1 MRDLLGYD
9 PVVSGESHWPVA
21 AQADAPND
29 LLLPIDC
36 EPGVDCWIP
45 RYVDHDPGPGA
56 RDHACGRLTG
66 DAHKGTDFAIRDLA
80 AMVAGVEV
88 RAAAAGVVDALRD
101 GMPDQGLDEAGREAI
116 GGRSC
121 GNGIRLDHGDGW
133 STWYC
138 HLRRGS
144 LMVQEGDRVE
154 AGQAL
159 ALVGL
164 SGETTFPHLHFD
176 LRQGDR
182 AVDPF
187 VGSEG
192 AQGCG
197 PGGRSLWRADV
208 GAALDYQPVVLA
220 HAGIAPAPPQVEDA
234 RRGYHDRTALAA
246 TSPVLELWVDG
257 YWVEAGDRV
266 RFTITGPGGA
276 PVLAHTV
283 ELDRGF
289 ARWFQF
295 VGARRPGDAWPVG
308 RYVGEVTL
316 QREGLVPVS
325 LARTVELR

>member
-1 MRDLLGYD
+1 MPMWILALALL
-9 PVVSGESHWPVA
+9 WPVA
-21 AQADAPND
+21 AAQAEAPTD

-36 EPGVDCWIP
+36 EPGVDCWIL
-45 RYVDHDPGPGA
+45 RYVDHDPGPGV
-56 RDHACGRLTG
+56 RDHACGKLTG
-66 DAHKGTDFAIRDLA
+66 DGHKGTDFAIRDLA

-88 RAAAAGVVDALRD
+88 RAAAAGVVDGLRD
-101 GMPDQGLDEAGREAI
+101 GMPDQSLDEAGREAL

-144 LMVQEGDRVE
+144 LMVQEGDPVE

-176 LRQGDR
+176 LRHGER

-187 VGSEG
+187 VGEG
-192 AQGCG
+192 GPQGCG
-197 PGGRSLWRADV
+197 PVERPLWQAGV
-208 GAALDYQPVVLA
+208 LAALAYQPVTLV
-220 HAGIAPAPPQVEDA
+220 HAGIAPTPPKAEDA
-234 RRGYHDRTALAA
+234 RRGYHDRATLAV
-246 TSPVLELWVDG
+246 TSRVLELWVEG
-257 YWVEAGDRV
+257 YGVEPGDRV
-266 RFTITGPGGA
+266 RFTITGPDGA

-283 ELDRGF
+283 ELDRSF

-295 VGARRPGDAWPVG
+295 VGARRPGDAWPAG
-308 RYVGEVTL
+308 TYSGEVTL
-316 QREGLVPVS
+316 QRDGLAPVS
-325 LARTVELR
+325 LERTVELR

>member
-1 MRDLLGYD
+1 MWILALMLLA
-9 PVVSGESHWPVA
+9 WPLAA
-21 AQADAPND
+21 AQAGAPND

-36 EPGVDCWIP
+36 EPGIDCWIP
-45 RYVDHDPGPGA
+45 RYVDHDPGPGV
-56 RDHACGRLTG
+56 RDYACGKLTG
-66 DAHKGTDFAIRDLA
+66 DAHKGTDFAIPDLA

-101 GMPDQGLDEAGREAI
+101 GMPDQSLDEAGREAMS
-116 GGRSC
+116 GRSC

-133 STWYC
+133 TTWYC

-144 LMVQEGDRVE
+144 LMVQEGDVVA

-176 LRQGDR
+176 LRQGER

-187 VGSEG
+187 VGAG

-197 PGGRSLWRADV
+197 QGERPLWRKDV
-208 GAALDYQPVVLA
+208 MAALDYQPVVLTN
-220 HAGIAPAPPQVEDA
+220 AGFAPTPPDVEDA
-234 RRGYHDRTALAA
+234 RRGYHDRATLAA

-266 RFTITGPGGA
+266 QFAITGPDGA

-289 ARWFQF
+289 AHWFQF
-295 VGARRPGDAWPVG
+295 AGARRPGDAWPAG
-308 RYVGEVTL
+308 TYVGEVTL
-316 QREGLVPVS
+316 QREGLDAVS
-325 LARTVELR
+325 LERAVELR

>member
-1 MRDLLGYD
+1 MLRSIAVCSFLF
-9 PVVSGESHWPVA
+9 VSLSA
-21 AQADAPND
+21 AAEAPTD

-36 EPGVDCWIP
+36 EPGVDCWML

-56 RDHACGRLTG
+56 RDYACGKLAG
-66 DAHKGTDFAIRDLA
+66 DGHKGTDFAIRDLA

-88 RAAAAGVVDALRD
+88 RAAAAGIVDALRD
-101 GMPDQGLDEAGREAI
+101 GMPDQSLDEAGREAL

-154 AGQAL
+154 AGHAL

-187 VGSEG
+187 VGAG

-197 PGGRSLWRADV
+197 QGERPLWQEGV
-208 GAALDYQPVVLA
+208 LAALDYQPVALVS
-220 HAGIAPAPPQVEDA
+220 AGIAPAPPQAEDA
-234 RRGYHDRTALAA
+234 RRGYHGGATLAV
-246 TSPVLELWVDG
+246 TSRVLELWVDG

-266 RFTITGPGGA
+266 RFTITGPDGTA
-276 PVLAHTV
+276 VLAHTV
-283 ELDRGF
+283 ELDRSF
-289 ARWFQF
+289 AHWFQF
-295 VGARRPGDAWPVG
+295 VGARRSGDAWPAG
-308 RYVGEVTL
+308 TYAGEVTL
-316 QREGLVPVS
+316 QRDGLDA
-325 LARTVELR
+325 LTLERKVELR

>member
-1 MRDLLGYD
+1 MWILALAL
-9 PVVSGESHWPVA
+9 VWPVA
-21 AQADAPND
+21 TAQAEAPKD

-36 EPGVDCWIP
+36 EPGVDCWIL
-45 RYVDHDPGPGA
+45 RYVDHDPGPGV
-56 RDHACGRLTG
+56 RDYACGKLTG

-80 AMVAGVEV
+80 TMVAGVEV
-88 RAAAAGVVDALRD
+88 RAAAAGIVEALRD
-101 GMPDQGLDEAGREAI
+101 GMPDQSLDEAGREAI

-144 LMVQEGDRVE
+144 LMVQEGDPVG

-187 VGSEG
+187 VGEG
-192 AQGCG
+192 GPQGCG
-197 PGGRSLWRADV
+197 QGERPLWHADV
-208 GAALDYQPVVLA
+208 LAALAYQPVVLA
-220 HAGIAPAPPQVEDA
+220 HAGIAPTPPKAEDA
-234 RRGYHDRTALAA
+234 RRGYHDRASLAV
-246 TSPVLELWVDG
+246 TSRVLELWVDG
-257 YWVEAGDRV
+257 YGVEAGDLV
-266 RFTITGPGGA
+266 QFTITGPDGA

-283 ELDRGF
+283 ALDRSF

-295 VGARRPGDAWPVG
+295 VGAKRPGDAWPAG
-308 RYVGEVTL
+308 TYSGEVTL
-316 QREGLVPVS
+316 QREGLAPVS
-325 LARTVELR
+325 LEREVELR

>member
-1 MRDLLGYD
+1 MWIVALALLAWSFV
-9 PVVSGESHWPVA
+9 PARAEAPSG
-21 AQADAPND
+21 

-45 RYVDHDPGPGA
+45 RYMDHDPGPGA
-56 RDHACGRLTG
+56 RDYACGKLTG
-66 DAHKGTDFAIRDLA
+66 DGHKGTDFAIRDLA
-80 AMVAGVEV
+80 TMVEGVEV
-88 RAAAAGVVDALRD
+88 RAAAAGVVDGLRD
-101 GMPDQGLDEAGREAI
+101 GMPDQSLDEAGREAI

-144 LMVQEGDRVE
+144 LMVQEGDRVA
-154 AGQAL
+154 AGQAM

-176 LRQGDR
+176 LRRDDQ
-182 AVDPF
+182 AIDPF
-187 VGSEG
+187 LGAD

-197 PGGRSLWRADV
+197 QDGQPLWHADV
-208 GAALDYQPVVLA
+208 MKALAYQPVLLT
-220 HAGIAPAPPQVEDA
+220 HAGFAPTPPEAEDA
-234 RRGYHDRTALAA
+234 RRGYHDRTALAV
-246 TSPVLELWVDG
+246 TSRVLELWAEG

-266 RFTITGPGGA
+266 RFTITGPDGVS
-276 PVLAHTV
+276 VLARTV

-308 RYVGEVTL
+308 TYRGAVTL
-316 QREGLVPVS
+316 ERDGLAPIS
-325 LARTVELR
+325 LERAVELR

>member
-1 MRDLLGYD
+1 
-9 PVVSGESHWPVA
+9 
-21 AQADAPND
+21 
-29 LLLPIDC
+29 
-36 EPGVDCWIP
+36 
-45 RYVDHDPGPGA
+45 
-56 RDHACGRLTG
+56 
-66 DAHKGTDFAIRDLA
+66 
-80 AMVAGVEV
+80 MVAGVEV

-101 GMPDQGLDEAGREAI
+101 GMPDQSLDEAGREAM

-133 STWYC
+133 TTWYC

-144 LMVQEGDRVE
+144 LMVQEGDVVA

-176 LRQGDR
+176 LRQGER

-187 VGSEG
+187 VGAG

-197 PGGRSLWRADV
+197 PGERPLWRKDV
-208 GAALDYQPVVLA
+208 MAALDYQPVVLTN
-220 HAGIAPAPPQVEDA
+220 AGFAPTPPDVEDA
-234 RRGYHDRTALAA
+234 RRGYHDRATLAA

-266 RFTITGPGGA
+266 QFAITGPDGA

-283 ELDRGF
+283 ELHRGF
-289 ARWFQF
+289 AHWFQF
-295 VGARRPGDAWPVG
+295 AGARRPGDAWPAG
-308 RYVGEVTL
+308 TYVGEVTL
-316 QREGLVPVS
+316 QREGLDAVS
-325 LARTVELR
+325 LERAVELR

>member
-1 MRDLLGYD
+1 MPKERAMLILALMLMAL
-9 PVVSGESHWPVA
+9 PVA
-21 AQADAPND
+21 AAHAEAPKE
-29 LLLPIDC
+29 LLLP
-36 EPGVDCWIP
+36 
-45 RYVDHDPGPGA
+45 
-56 RDHACGRLTG
+56 RDYACGKLTG
-66 DAHKGTDFAIRDLA
+66 DGHRGTDFAIRDLA

-88 RAAAAGVVDALRD
+88 GAAAGGVVEALRD
-101 GMPDQGLDEAGREAI
+101 GMPDQSLDEAGLEAL

-176 LRQGDR
+176 LRHGDR
-182 AVDPF
+182 AIDPF
-187 VGSEG
+187 VGADG
-192 AQGCG
+192 AQDCG
-197 PGGRSLWRADV
+197 PGREPLWQAEV
-208 GAALDYQPVVLA
+208 MAAFAYRPVLLTD
-220 HAGIAPAPPQVEDA
+220 AGFAPAPPEAEDV
-234 RRGYHDRTALAA
+234 RRGYHDRADLAI
-246 TSPVLELWVDG
+246 TSRVLELWVEG

-266 RFTITGPGGA
+266 QFSITGPDGE

-295 VGARRPGDAWPVG
+295 VGARRPGEAWPAG
-308 RYVGEVTL
+308 IYLGEVTL
-316 QREGLVPVS
+316 EREGIAPVS
-325 LARTVELR
+325 LERTVEVR

>member
-1 MRDLLGYD
+1 MWMLALMLL
-9 PVVSGESHWPVA
+9 WPVA
-21 AQADAPND
+21 AVQAEAPGG
-29 LLLPIDC
+29 LLLPIAC
-36 EPGVDCWIP
+36 EPGADCWIV

-56 RDHACGRLTG
+56 RDYACGKLTG
-66 DAHKGTDFAIRDLA
+66 DGHKGTDFAIRDLA
-80 AMVAGVEV
+80 AMVEGVEV

-101 GMPDQGLDEAGREAI
+101 GMPDQPLAEAGRAAL

-144 LMVQEGDRVE
+144 LMVGEGDQVA

-187 VGSEG
+187 VGTAPQS
-192 AQGCG
+192 CG
-197 PGGRSLWRADV
+197 PGAQPLWHTDV
-208 GAALDYQPVVLA
+208 MAALAYQPVALVA
-220 HAGIAPAPPQVEDA
+220 AGIAPAPPEVEDA
-234 RRGYHDRTALAA
+234 RRGYHDRSALAV
-246 TSPVLELWVDG
+246 TSRVLELWVDA
-257 YWVEAGDRV
+257 YWVEPGDRV
-266 RFTITGPGGA
+266 RFAITGPDGA

-283 ELDRGF
+283 VPERGF
-289 ARWFQF
+289 AHWFQF
-295 VGARRPGDAWPVG
+295 VGARRPGAAWPAG
-308 RYVGEVTL
+308 TYRGEVTL
-316 QREGLVPVS
+316 ERDGLDAVS
-325 LARTVELR
+325 LERTVELR

>member
-1 MRDLLGYD
+1 MRILALMLL
-9 PVVSGESHWPVA
+9 VWPVA
-21 AQADAPND
+21 VQAEAPKD

-36 EPGVDCWIP
+36 TLGVDCWIP

-56 RDHACGRLTG
+56 RDYACGKLTG
-66 DAHKGTDFAIRDLA
+66 DGHKGTDFAIRDLA
-80 AMVAGVEV
+80 TMVEGVEV

-101 GMPDQGLDEAGREAI
+101 GMPDQSLDEAGREAL

-176 LRQGDR
+176 LRHGDR
-182 AVDPF
+182 AIDPF
-187 VGSEG
+187 VGADG
-192 AQGCG
+192 AQDCG
-197 PGGRSLWRADV
+197 SGKEPLWQAGV
-208 GAALDYQPVVLA
+208 MAAISYQPVLLTD
-220 HAGIAPAPPQVEDA
+220 AGFAPAPPEAEDVQ
-234 RRGYHDRTALAA
+234 RGYHDRADLAV
-246 TSPVLELWVDG
+246 TSRVLELWVEG
-257 YWVEAGDRV
+257 FWVEPGDRV
-266 RFTITGPGGA
+266 RFTITDPDGE
-276 PVLAHTV
+276 PVLAQTV

-295 VGARRPGDAWPVG
+295 VGARRPGEAWPAG
-308 RYVGEVTL
+308 TYLGEVTL
-316 QREGLVPVS
+316 EREGIAPVS
-325 LARTVELR
+325 LERTVELR

>member
-1 MRDLLGYD
+1 MRILALMLL
-9 PVVSGESHWPVA
+9 VWPAA
-21 AQADAPND
+21 AQAEAPMD
-29 LLLPIDC
+29 LLLPIGC
-36 EPGVDCWIP
+36 EPGIDCWIP
-45 RYVDHDPGPGA
+45 RYVDHDPGPGV
-56 RDHACGRLTG
+56 RDYACGKLTG
-66 DAHKGTDFAIRDLA
+66 DAHKGTDFAIPDLA

-101 GMPDQGLDEAGREAI
+101 GMPDQSLDEAGREAM

-133 STWYC
+133 TTWYC

-144 LMVQEGDRVE
+144 LMVQEGDTVA

-176 LRQGDR
+176 LRQGER

-187 VGSEG
+187 VGAG

-197 PGGRSLWRADV
+197 QGERPLWRKDV
-208 GAALDYQPVVLA
+208 MAALDYQPVVLTN
-220 HAGIAPAPPQVEDA
+220 AGFAPTPPDVEDA
-234 RRGYHDRTALAA
+234 RRGYHDRATLAA

-266 RFTITGPGGA
+266 QFAITGPDGA

-289 ARWFQF
+289 AHWFQF
-295 VGARRPGDAWPVG
+295 AGARRPGDAWPAG
-308 RYVGEVTL
+308 TYVGEVTL
-316 QREGLVPVS
+316 QREGLDA
-325 LARTVELR
+325 LTLERAVELR